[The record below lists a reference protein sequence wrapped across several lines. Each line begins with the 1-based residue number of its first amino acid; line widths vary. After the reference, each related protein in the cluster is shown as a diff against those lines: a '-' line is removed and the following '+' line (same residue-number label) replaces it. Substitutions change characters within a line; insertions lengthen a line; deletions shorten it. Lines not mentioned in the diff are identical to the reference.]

1 MPLYN
6 TTQVNLQYPLEKQD
20 KYKGRISFQP
30 LQIIPV
36 EDQTVDAL
44 NKARIDNQ
52 SGNISVSENTEQI
65 PDDEG
70 FITNNIDIPSNLV
83 PQTLTESQLNEGI
96 KFGLRVRRISEYC
109 RLYVPIGLAF
119 NDNINLS
126 TAALG
131 VQGASAL
138 GALSAGGSIL
148 SSIIGGATGAGKSL
162 LDTFTGGLDGDAAK
176 VAAARAARAIPGE
189 SLQTAVSIGLQVVTN
204 PNQRSV
210 FNSVNLRTFTFAFKF
225 IPLSSRES
233 LEIENIIEWF
243 RKELYP
249 EQIEYG
255 TTNVPFGY
263 KFPNLFDVK
272 IGYDSGFGQGYRPL
286 KNMEI
291 LPCYLQSVQ
300 HNYNA
305 TAMSFHKNG
314 KPTEVDMS
322 LTFVEYR
329 TLSKKDITNPYS
341 TQFDENDEGRIQA

>member
-6 TTQVNLQYPLEKQD
+6 TTQVNLQYPLEKQN

-36 EDQTVDAL
+36 EDEAVNAL
-44 NKARIDNQ
+44 NKARIENRFIKSETENDVIPDAEGFI
-52 SGNISVSENTEQI
+52 SGNIDIASAPRQRAVISESE
-65 PDDEG
+65 
-70 FITNNIDIPSNLV
+70 
-83 PQTLTESQLNEGI
+83 LNEGV

-126 TAALG
+126 TATLG
-131 VQGASAL
+131 VSGASAL
-138 GALSAGGSIL
+138 GALGAGGSII
-148 SSIIGGATGAGKSL
+148 SSIIDGATGAGKSL
-162 LDTFTGGLDGDAAK
+162 LDTFTGGLTGDAAK
-176 VAAARAARAIPGE
+176 VAAARAARSIPGE
-189 SLQTAVSIGLQVVTN
+189 GLQTAVSIGLQVVAN

-305 TAMSFHKNG
+305 TSMSFHKNG